1 MEKYIPKTNK
11 EKIDYLMAT
20 DDRRDQ
26 HYKNLQGDIKH
37 LNQNV
42 ESLILVIAGTPL
54 NGNKGLVSFL
64 DKVEQRVKGSESDI
78 QQNKQDIAL
87 LQDNVD
93 TAKFWGK
100 LTAGVVGTIA
110 GGSFLM
116 ILKFLAEKG

>member
-1 MEKYIPKTNK
+1 MEKYVPKTNK

-26 HYKNLQGDIKH
+26 HYRNLQKDITH

-64 DKVEQRVKGSESDI
+64 DKVEQRVKDSEVDI
-78 QQNKQDIAL
+78 NKTKEHVAL
-87 LQDNVD
+87 LQDNVN

-100 LTAGVVGTIA
+100 WTAGIVGAIS

-116 ILKFLAEKG
+116 IVKFLAEKG